1 MKDIDL
7 GSGNAGVSI
16 SMLTGTDEDI
26 QIPVG
31 YAPAHSNMRR
41 RYSLVDVDVA
51 WKSGL
56 LFLYLR
62 RQQQKRDVIPPTRWL
77 FSVIFPLVMATF
89 GLRRKSLDTRLL
101 VGFVLSISNFAFV
114 ACLFAFFITSSR
126 ATKFRS
132 GVKRRFEEEFKE
144 GGQRNWL
151 QVLCNSGMAMQLALL
166 YLLDVGCEERPID
179 FTRDYR
185 SSWLGIGI
193 LGAFACSNGDT
204 WASELGSVIGNKD
217 PFLITTFQRVPRGT
231 NGAVTPVGLV
241 LSAVGGAVVGLSYY
255 LVVLYSVDPHILSL
269 SPPQWPLVV
278 AGAFGGFTGSLLDS
292 LLGATLQYSGVNEK
306 TGCIVGCP
314 GRGVRHIS
322 GSWVLDNHSVNL
334 ISSIATGL
342 LLPRLANTFW
352 P

>member
-1 MKDIDL
+1 MREL
-7 GSGNAGVSI
+7 SGSG
-16 SMLTGTDEDI
+16 GTVYE
-26 QIPVG
+26 G
-31 YAPAHSNMRR
+31 
-41 RYSLVDVDVA
+41 
-51 WKSGL
+51 KSGTNV
-56 LFLYLR
+56 YSWYVPE
-62 RQQQKRDVIPPTRWL
+62 RDVIPPTRWL

-89 GLRRKSLDTRLL
+89 GLRRKSLDTSGALLGKFHVGRMMIPLSGGLL

-114 ACLFAFFITSSR
+114 ACLFTFFITSSR

-193 LGAFACSNGDT
+193 LGAFACCNGDT

>member
-1 MKDIDL
+1 MKTSKSRWATPLPIL
-7 GSGNAGVSI
+7 ICAVAI
-16 SMLTGTDEDI
+16 PLSML
-26 QIPVG
+26 
-31 YAPAHSNMRR
+31 M
-41 RYSLVDVDVA
+41 
-51 WKSGL
+51 
-56 LFLYLR
+56 
-62 RQQQKRDVIPPTRWL
+62 WL
-77 FSVIFPLVMATF
+77 GNLA
-89 GLRRKSLDTRLL
+89 
-101 VGFVLSISNFAFV
+101 LS
-114 ACLFAFFITSSR
+114 FFTYGDSSR
-126 ATKFRS
+126 
-132 GVKRRFEEEFKE
+132 VYE

-292 LLGATLQYSGVNEK
+292 LLGATLQYSDYFIPFMCVVCVYVVAGVNEK